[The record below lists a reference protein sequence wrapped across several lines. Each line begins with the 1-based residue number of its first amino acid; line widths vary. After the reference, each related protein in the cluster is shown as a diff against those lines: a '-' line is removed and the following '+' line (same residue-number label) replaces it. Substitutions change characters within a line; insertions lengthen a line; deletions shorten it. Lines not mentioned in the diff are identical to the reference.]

1 MPDTLAPPAAD
12 ELVLP
17 PTLKSQLNGHL
28 AGEPVVAWSQFDLD
42 ANNRLADSFAV
53 LTPTRLIHLTG
64 ATSDELSVDDVK
76 TAKIYEGVGM
86 DRLVVDDGQRNLQLR
101 YSRKHRK
108 PAVALHRQLKRLI
121 PGEDKHE
128 DTPGWLRAAEQAAQ
142 QQELCLKCGEVIPT
156 DANKVCPRCSQSRA
170 ILWRLLEVAKPYRSR
185 VYLALGLTLL
195 HAPLAIGDPIIRKFI
210 IDYAI
215 IPVRPATVPERI
227 GSLINWSLGTVAVVI
242 LSELIGGLRTGV
254 LSNTGT
260 RVTADLRHKVYAHLH
275 SLRLRFFS
283 KRRTGS
289 LITRVTS
296 DTDRI
301 WDFIAFGSINIVRDV
316 VVIVAMMC
324 IMLYANWLLAIV
336 ALTPLPL
343 IAAVTYWRGKKM
355 HRLFGRMWNYWSR
368 VSAVVGDSLG
378 GVKVVKAFAGENREI
393 SRFDRRN
400 DAFTQKE
407 LEVNSVWWKLQPAV
421 GAAMRISGTLVLF
434 VGGYLVI
441 AHPENPRNTT
451 GTLFMFIGFMHQ
463 FYGPINEIASSSRM
477 VTRAASSAQRV
488 FEVLDTK
495 PEVQEKTDAI
505 KTGKIEGRVEL
516 RNVGFSYEG
525 QQPALRD
532 VSISIE
538 PGMMVGLCGHS
549 GAGKSTF
556 VNLISRFYDVTDGQI
571 LIDGVDVKD
580 YDLQW
585 LRQQIGVVLQEP
597 YLFHGTIAD
606 NVRYGRPDASDLE
619 VIEAARAANA
629 HDFICGLPDGYD
641 TMVGE
646 RGQSLSGG
654 ERQRVSIARAIL
666 HAPAILILDEATSS
680 LDTETERQIQE
691 AMDRLVTGRT
701 TIAIAHRLSTLQ
713 AADKLIVLDK
723 GRVAEEGTHGQLHDK
738 PDGIYAKL
746 FRTQMEMNQRIGIR

>member
-1 MPDTLAPPAAD
+1 MPEMLSPPAAR
-12 ELVLP
+12 EVVLP
-17 PTLKSQLNGHL
+17 DNLKTQLNGHL
-28 AGEPVVAWSQFDLD
+28 ADEPVVAWSEFDLD
-42 ANNRLADSFAV
+42 ARNQLANSVAV
-53 LTPTRLIHLTG
+53 LTPTRLIHIAG
-64 ATSDELSVDDVK
+64 GTSRQIGVESLK
-76 TAKIYEGVGM
+76 EAKIFEGLGM
-86 DRLVVDDGQRNLQLR
+86 DRLFVEAGDESFDLR

-108 PAVALHRQLKRLI
+108 GAVALHRQLKKLLPDEENKDIAPAWLI
-121 PGEDKHE
+121 
-128 DTPGWLRAAEQAAQ
+128 AAERTAE
-142 QQELCLKCGEVIPT
+142 QQEICPKCGETIPAYA
-156 DANKVCPRCSQSRA
+156 DRICPKCTHGRA
-170 ILWRLLEVAKPYRSR
+170 ILWRLLEVARPYRKSML
-185 VYLALGLTLL
+185 VALGLTLV
-195 HAPLAIGDPIIRKFI
+195 HAPLAIGEPIFRKYL

-215 IPVRPATVPERI
+215 VPVHPATTSDRVRE
-227 GSLINWSLGTVAVVI
+227 LIIWSLAMVGVI
-242 LSELIGGLRTGV
+242 VLSEIIGGLRMGL
-254 LSNTGT
+254 LSNIGT
-260 RVTADLRHKVYAHLH
+260 RVTADLRHQVYAHLH
-275 SLRLRFFS
+275 SLSLRFFN

-301 WDFIAFGSINIVRDV
+301 WDFIAFGSINLVRDV
-316 VVIVAMMC
+316 AMIGTMMC
-324 IMLYANWLLAIV
+324 IMFYFNWVLAVV

-343 IAAVTYWRGKKM
+343 IAAVTWWRGKKM

-378 GVKVVKAFAGENREI
+378 GVKVVKAFAGEGREI
-393 SRFDRRN
+393 TRFDKRN

-407 LEVNSVWWKLQPAV
+407 LEVNTIWWQLQPAV
-421 GAAMRISGTLVLF
+421 SAAMRISGTLVFF
-434 VGGYLVI
+434 VGGYLVV
-441 AHPENPRNTT
+441 AHGDNPRNTA
-451 GTLFMFIGFMHQ
+451 GTLFMFIGFMYQ
-463 FYGPINEIASSSRM
+463 FYGPINEIAASSRM

-488 FEVLDTK
+488 FEVLDTQ
-495 PEVQEKTDAI
+495 PEVYGKADAI
-505 KTGKIEGRVEL
+505 KKDRLEGHVEF

-532 VSISIE
+532 VNIDI
-538 PGMMVGLCGHS
+538 PPAKMIGLCGHS

-556 VNLISRFYDVTDGQI
+556 VNLICRFYDVNEGQL
-571 LIDGVDVKD
+571 LIDGIDVRD

-597 YLFHGTIAD
+597 YLFHGTVAD
-606 NVRYGRPDASDLE
+606 NIRYGRPDASDAE

-629 HDFICGLPDGYD
+629 HDFITGFPDGYD

-691 AMDRLVTGRT
+691 AMDRLVAGRT

-713 AADKLIVLDK
+713 AADKLVVLDK
-723 GRVAEEGTHGQLHDK
+723 GRVAEEGTHEQLRDK
-738 PDGIYAKL
+738 EDGIYAKL
-746 FRTQMEMNQRIGIR
+746 FQTQMKMNQQIGIK